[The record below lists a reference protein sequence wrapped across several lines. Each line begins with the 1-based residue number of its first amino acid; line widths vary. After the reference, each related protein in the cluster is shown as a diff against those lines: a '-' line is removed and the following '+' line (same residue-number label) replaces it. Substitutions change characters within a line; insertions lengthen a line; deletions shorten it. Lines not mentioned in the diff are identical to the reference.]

1 MNKHINLP
9 INEQTVL
16 VTGAGRGLGS
26 QIAKSFYQEGAKV
39 VINYRKSYES
49 ANELKNS
56 LGENAIIIK
65 ADIREKEEVLKMS
78 KDLYNQKINITTV
91 VHNAIDDYRFNGDK
105 RKKINEID
113 WQDFQNQIETSQ
125 KGFLNLLNIFTSQM
139 KKNSFGKIIS
149 VGTNLFQNPVVPYHD
164 YTAAKG
170 GLLSLTRTA
179 AIELGKF
186 NITVNMISGGLLK
199 ITDASKDTP
208 KEVFDYIQSV
218 TPLRR
223 VTSISD
229 FADAVLFFASPWS
242 RAVTGQN
249 LIVDGGLVLN

>member
-1 MNKHINLP
+1 MNLP

-16 VTGAGRGLGS
+16 ITGAGRGLGS
-26 QIAKSFYQEGAKV
+26 SISKSFHREGAKV
-39 VINYRKSYES
+39 IINYRKSYKS
-49 ANELKNS
+49 AKRLSDS
-56 LGENAIIIK
+56 LGDKAILIK
-65 ADIREKEEVLKMS
+65 GDIRNKEEVLQMS
-78 KDLYNQKINITTV
+78 QELSDQTIIINTII
-91 VHNAIDDYRFNGDK
+91 HNAINDYKFNGAK
-105 RKKINEID
+105 RKKIDEID

-125 KGFLNLLNIFTSQM
+125 QGFLNLLNIFTPSM
-139 KKNSFGKIIS
+139 RKENFGRFIT

-170 GLLSLTRTA
+170 GLLSMTRTA
-179 AIELGKF
+179 AIDLGQF

-208 KEVFDYIQSV
+208 EEVFDYIKSI

-223 VTSISD
+223 VTTTDD
-229 FADAVLFFASPWS
+229 FSDAVLFFASPWS
-242 RAVTGQN
+242 RAITGQN